1 MTRSELEII
10 IKGRAAVT
18 VTAFAALLAINTMLG
33 NSNSSKVLT
42 NTIQANNLWAWYQA
56 KNIRSVLNTAMA
68 DMVESD
74 DMTKKDVQLVQH
86 FRHEVLRLR
95 NDPEDGM
102 LALADKA
109 KKLEAERDKARERG
123 PYYTYAGSALQLG
136 IVLSTAAILA
146 VTMPLFWASVAV
158 GSVGAALMA
167 FAYLGV

>member
-10 IKGRAAVT
+10 IKKRAAIT
-18 VTAFAALLAINTMLG
+18 VTAFAALLAVNTMLG
-33 NSNSSKVLT
+33 NSNSSRVLT
-42 NTIQANNLWAWYQA
+42 NTIQANNIWAWYQA

-74 DMTKKDVQLVQH
+74 DMTKKDAQLAQH
-86 FRHEVLRLR
+86 FRSEVQRLR

-102 LALADKA
+102 IALSNKA
-109 KKLEAERDKARERG
+109 KALEAERDKAKDRS

-158 GSVGAALMA
+158 GGVGAFLMA
-167 FAYLGV
+167 FAYYGV